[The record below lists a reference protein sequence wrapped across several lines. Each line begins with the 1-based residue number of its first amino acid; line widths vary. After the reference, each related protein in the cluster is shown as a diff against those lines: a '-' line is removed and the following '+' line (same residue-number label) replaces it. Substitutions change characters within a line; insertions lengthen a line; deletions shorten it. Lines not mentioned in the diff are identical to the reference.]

1 MDDKDLRQ
9 KYDPCT
15 MGAGTGPQN
24 IIVRQVIGEAEEQKV
39 LDIHVVVP
47 DKKPAVEQIIDVF
60 VKNVE
65 INCVDVIFDKIIVRG
80 EFEIKTIYVA
90 DLPNNPVHAIEIK
103 HFRWTQDIDMP
114 GARKGMDADASVFV
128 EFVDYDVDEWS
139 RAYKYKYEDM
149 KDHGHHGKDEC
160 DDTDDTDDSDDECD
174 DPCDDHKHHDKC
186 DDHKHHDKCDDPC
199 DDKHDDSDDSCDS
212 DHDHGHDHDDH
223 NCHDP
228 HNCHKHKKHHHHGHC
243 SREFDI
249 SIVLKIIGKVI
260 ADREVQIGGVTGG
273 VTSGS
278 SGTMPT
284 KPKG

>member
-15 MGAGTGPQN
+15 LGAETGPQN
-24 IIVRQVIGEAEEQKV
+24 IIVRQVIGEGEEQKV

-60 VKNVE
+60 VKDLE

-90 DLPNNPVHAIEIK
+90 HLPNNPVHAIEIK
-103 HFRWTQDIDMP
+103 HYRWTQDIDMP
-114 GARKGMDADASVFV
+114 GARRGMDADASVFV

-139 RAYKYKYEDM
+139 RAYKHKYGEINKKDDCDDDDDDDDDC
-149 KDHGHHGKDEC
+149 DHGHGHDDDYDDDC
-160 DDTDDTDDSDDECD
+160 DDDDDDDCD
-174 DPCDDHKHHDKC
+174 D
-186 DDHKHHDKCDDPC
+186 
-199 DDKHDDSDDSCDS
+199 
-212 DHDHGHDHDDH
+212 DHDHDHDGGH

-228 HNCHKHKKHHHHGHC
+228 HNCNDHKHKKHHHHNHC

-260 ADREVQIGGVTGG
+260 ADREVQIGGMGTIP
-273 VTSGS
+273 
-278 SGTMPT
+278 TMPGIPN